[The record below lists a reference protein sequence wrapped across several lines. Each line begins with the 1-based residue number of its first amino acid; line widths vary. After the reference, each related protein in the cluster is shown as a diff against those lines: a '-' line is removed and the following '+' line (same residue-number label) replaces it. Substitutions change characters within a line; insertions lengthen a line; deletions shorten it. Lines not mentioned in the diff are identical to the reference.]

1 MKLSEITDFIENN
14 ISKDLAL
21 ENDFCGLKDNYVLNQ
36 DIEKIK
42 IIMDLYPQY
51 DNFDEKTLI
60 ITHHNPLFIP
70 KTPTY
75 ILHSNWDIIK
85 GGANE
90 ALAESL
96 NLNVIG
102 IFDNETGIGRIC
114 ELKDDFNS
122 FKEILFKKFNN
133 IRVVGNFENIDKIA
147 IISGFGLKNPNY
159 IKLAKDKNINILI
172 SGDLTQETCVLA
184 INEGISLIDLG
195 HHNSEVPGLFK
206 LKELFEK
213 IDIECEVI
221 NKGEPWRIL
230 RR

>member
-21 ENDFCGLKDNYVLNQ
+21 ENDFCGLKDNYDLNQ

-133 IRVVGNFENIDKIA
+133 IRVVGDFENIDKIA

-172 SGDLTQETCVLA
+172 SGDLTQETGVLA

-221 NKGEPWRIL
+221 NNGEPWKVL